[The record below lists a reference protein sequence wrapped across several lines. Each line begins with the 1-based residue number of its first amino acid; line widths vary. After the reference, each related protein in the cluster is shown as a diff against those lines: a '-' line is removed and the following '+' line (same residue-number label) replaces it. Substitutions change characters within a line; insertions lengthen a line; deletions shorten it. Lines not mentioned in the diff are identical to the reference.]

1 MAKPKSRPQRWADA
15 TSEASQALTDME
27 EAKGKFEDAMS
38 ELQSIKEEYE
48 EWKDNMPENMASS
61 PLGEKLEEVCN
72 LDFESASSDIDNAI
86 DTARGVVDEA
96 GAIDLPRGFGK
107 D

>member
-15 TSEASQALTDME
+15 VSDASDALSAIE
-27 EAKGKFEDAMS
+27 EAKSKFEDAMS

-48 EWKDNMPENMASS
+48 EWKDNLPENLAQS

-72 LDFESASSDIDNAI
+72 FEFDSAASAI
-86 DTARGVVDEA
+86 EDVVTDARSMVDDA
-96 GAIDLPRGFGK
+96 GAVDLPRGFGK